1 MARILMV
8 VTGADGL
15 TLADG
20 TTHPTGFWAEEVVA
34 SHRALREAGIEVDIA
49 TPGGVPA
56 PVDPISLDERGGV
69 PQAAGAEF
77 RDYLDAIA
85 DELAKPLVLADVAA
99 TDYDGV
105 YLPGGHGPM
114 QDLARDADL
123 GRLLADADRTG
134 KIVAALCHGPA
145 GLLSSTGGPNGTF
158 TFAGRRLTVFTDDE
172 EQQGGLKDATPYL
185 VESRLRELG
194 AVVEAG
200 PAWSSTVVV
209 DRNLI
214 TGQNPQSSA
223 ATAHEVV
230 KSLAARGVA

>member
-8 VTGADGL
+8 ITGADSL

-20 TTHPTGFWAEEVVA
+20 TSHPTGYWAEEVVA

-49 TPGGVPA
+49 TPGGVRPT
-56 PVDPISLDERGGV
+56 VDPISLDERGGV
-69 PQAAGAEF
+69 SEATGADF
-77 RDYLDAIA
+77 RAYLDGIG
-85 DELAKPLVLADVAA
+85 DQVDRPLALADVSAA
-99 TDYDGV
+99 DYDGV

-123 GRLLADADRTG
+123 GRLLADTDRTG

-145 GLLSSTGGPNGTF
+145 GLLSAVGTDGEF
-158 TFAGRRLTVFTDDE
+158 TFAGRRLTVFTDE
-172 EQQGGLKDATPYL
+172 EEGQGGLATPYL

-194 AVVEAG
+194 AVIESG

-223 ATAHEVV
+223 DTAQQVV
-230 KSLAARGVA
+230 KSLG